1 MKPVRLAGALAAT
14 LVLAT
19 SLPAD
24 RHVVVVSRADPEYL
38 QRRLGPD
45 GAERPQSYVVLPGRH
60 YPGFTVDRTME
71 RTTIRDIVD
80 LLAPELTRRGFVPGA
95 SAATADLLLVV
106 HWGTTIPRVGL
117 RELTAQPT
125 EQVNHDRHFADTL
138 RRFDVPV
145 ELPGSFDEIPAN
157 VRPPLEDGNRLDEA
171 LERIDRLSADLA
183 TQGRGNDSVAL
194 LGYAEALHQLRQETW
209 SSETERALHHD
220 LNSER
225 YFVIVRAYELRGGAA
240 ESRRHRPVWT
250 MHLNI
255 RAPGNNFRTALA
267 RLSVAAGR
275 FAGQDSGTV
284 ATVRVPDRER
294 TGTVTLGDLIIL
306 GEAK

>member
-1 MKPVRLAGALAAT
+1 MKSVRLAGALLGALALAA
-14 LVLAT
+14 L
-19 SLPAD
+19 LPAD
-24 RHVVVVSRADPEYL
+24 RHVVVVSRADPDYL
-38 QRRLGPD
+38 RDRLGPD
-45 GAERPQSYVVLPGRH
+45 GRERTQSYVVLPGRH

-80 LLAPELTRRGFVPGA
+80 LLAPELARRGFVPGA
-95 SAATADLLLVV
+95 SAASADLLLVV

-125 EQVNHDRHFADTL
+125 EQVNHDEYHAGTL

-145 ELPGSFDEIPAN
+145 ELPGTFDELPAN
-157 VRPPLEDGNRLDEA
+157 VQPSPGDGNPLDQA
-171 LERIDRLSADLA
+171 LQRIDNLSAELA

-194 LGYAEALHQLRQETW
+194 LGYADALDKLRQDTW
-209 SSETERALHHD
+209 TSETERALHHD

-225 YFVIVRAYELRGGAA
+225 YFVIVRAYELKGGAT
-240 ESRRHRPVWT
+240 ESRRHRPVWS

-275 FAGQDSGTV
+275 FAGQDSGSV
-284 ATVRVPDRER
+284 ATVRVQDRER
-294 TGTVTLGDLIIL
+294 TGTVTFGDLVIL
-306 GEAK
+306 GEAR